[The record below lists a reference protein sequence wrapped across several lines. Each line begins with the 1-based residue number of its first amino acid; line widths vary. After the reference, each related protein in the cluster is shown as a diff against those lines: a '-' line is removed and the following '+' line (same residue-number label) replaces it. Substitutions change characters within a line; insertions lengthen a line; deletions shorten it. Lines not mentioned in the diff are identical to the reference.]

1 MENKK
6 FLDYYNN
13 KLLVIF
19 ISIYFVTAITL
30 YYFMKTKNTLGVK
43 ICVVGSIIS
52 AVVILFLLLSRSDRN

>member
-13 KLLVIF
+13 KLLVIS
-19 ISIYFVTAITL
+19 ISIYFVTAISL

-43 ICVVGSIIS
+43 ICIAVSIIS
-52 AVVILFLLLSRSDRN
+52 AVVILILLLSRSDRN